1 MFKQHKDTEDEPHL
15 KGLRKLLNTLL
26 FDTQARAGKIANN
39 LMLSL
44 IFIAV
49 SASMLNTVEHI
60 NQNWGMWI
68 EPFEYS
74 LLIVFACEFL
84 VRVYAARNR
93 WHYLKSFNGMVD
105 IATVLPLF
113 LTGDA
118 FVIVRLLRL
127 VKVIRVAVFFPVVR
141 ALFSSL
147 NGSLSLL
154 FGVLGTICLISVMVG
169 NLIHIIEPQTFTN
182 AFEGIWWS
190 LVTMSTVGYGDFV
203 PASVLGKTLAGCLIM
218 SGICMFAMITA
229 VISVRVG
236 RMVNNMATCRS
247 CHHGI
252 SQDHPYCPHCGTHQ
266 VKGEMLI
273 EPDNVS
279 VAKNIADDL

>member
-1 MFKQHKDTEDEPHL
+1 MAEKNQEIEHEPQL

-26 FDTQARAGKIANN
+26 FDTDAKIGKIVNN

-44 IFIAV
+44 IFVAV
-49 SASMLNTVEHI
+49 TASMLNTVDDLH
-60 NQNWGMWI
+60 QSWGQWI
-68 EPFEYS
+68 EPLEHS

-84 VRVYAARNR
+84 LRVYAARNR
-93 WHYLKSFNGMVD
+93 WHYIKSFNGMVD

-147 NGSLSLL
+147 HGSLSLL
-154 FGVLGTICLISVMVG
+154 FGVLGTILLISIMVG
-169 NLIHIIEPQTFTN
+169 NLIHIIEPQTFNN

-203 PASVLGKTLAGCLIM
+203 PASVLGKTLAGGLIM

-236 RMVNNMATCRS
+236 RMVNNMATCRD

-266 VKGEMLI
+266 VKGKALI
-273 EPDNVS
+273 EPDNIS
-279 VAKNIADDL
+279 VAPNLADDL

>member
-1 MFKQHKDTEDEPHL
+1 MLKQHKDTEYEPHL

-26 FDTQARAGKIANN
+26 FDTEARAGKIVNT

-49 SASMLNTVEHI
+49 TASMLNTVEDLH
-60 NQNWGMWI
+60 QSWGYWI
-68 EPFEYS
+68 ESLEHS
-74 LLIVFACEFL
+74 LLIVFAIEFL
-84 VRVYAARNR
+84 LRVFAARNR
-93 WHYLKSFNGMVD
+93 WHYLKSFNGLVD

-127 VKVIRVAVFFPVVR
+127 VKVIRVAIFFPVVR

-147 NGSLSLL
+147 HGSLSLL
-154 FGVLGTICLISVMVG
+154 LGVLGTICLISVMVG
-169 NLIHIIEPQTFTN
+169 NLIHIIEPQTFSN

-203 PASVLGKTLAGCLIM
+203 PASVLGKTLAGGLIM

-236 RMVNNMATCRS
+236 RMVNNMATCMD

-266 VKGEMLI
+266 VKGKVLI
-273 EPDNVS
+273 VPDNIS
-279 VAKNIADDL
+279 VAPNQADDL